1 MNLNSMED
9 KTFKRAMITIALVIG
24 IVYGFLALLNSR
36 YVSSGNSPILV
47 FDKWQRE
54 YIILKDGKALTTP
67 FGKLDEFK

>member
-1 MNLNSMED
+1 MED
-9 KTFKRAMITIALVIG
+9 KKFKRAMIAIALVVG

-36 YVSSGNSPILV
+36 YVPVGNSILV